1 MNAHAWQV
9 LGLAPTD
16 DVRAIKRAYA
26 ACLKRCRPEDDPEGF
41 ARLRSAY
48 EMLLARVAARP
59 QPVIEMT
66 AVPAAAPVAAELA
79 ARQDDE
85 QEGDETPEHATRPA
99 GEPVRAT
106 AQIAADVLQ
115 HAEKAEGHDASQAF
129 AQWLAS
135 QPDLMLLDRK
145 PLVSRAVLAGIIRG
159 ASVLPPAFALLQ
171 EFFHWD
177 DQAEQRR
184 LAQAG
189 CPVDA
194 ARGRVQAEEL
204 RRAIARGTTRGK
216 AYELDC
222 QEILDAG
229 DGRGAWWL
237 AIKRSRSQAV
247 PAQLQLAIRQYGYP
261 AVEHVFGKQILSF
274 WQRALDPRPT
284 RLQWVMAL
292 AKPLLIGVGIIL
304 AGLISMLLG
313 RLVDGPQLTDAPDG
327 AMSFGQALVPVGL
340 AVMVIGSL
348 LRSTSLIGRWVRTG
362 PVARALRVLGDARD
376 ALALDRSLWRGVLAT
391 AILFALA
398 WYWPAAFEPWPFL
411 LLVALLVL
419 FYLRD
424 RRSLTA
430 LAIVWWGASAAFV
443 TQKSPTLLSAAAMP
457 ACLWLGHA
465 VHAVLQRWRIG
476 KFSRSTAVLATCLI
490 ICLLLLS
497 VGVAATRAA

>member
-1 MNAHAWQV
+1 MSAYAWQV

-41 ARLRSAY
+41 ARLRGAY
-48 EMLLARVAARP
+48 EMLLAQASARP
-59 QPVIEMT
+59 QQVVRVT
-66 AVPAAAPVAAELA
+66 AVPVEVEAAATEEFEIPERVKPPVSPPS
-79 ARQDDE
+79 RS
-85 QEGDETPEHATRPA
+85 P
-99 GEPVRAT
+99 

-115 HAEKAEGHDASQAF
+115 HAQQAEGHDATLAF
-129 AQWLAS
+129 SGWLAN
-135 QPDLMLLDRK
+135 QPELMLLERK
-145 PLVSRAVLAGIIRG
+145 PLISRAVLAGLIRG

-189 CPVDA
+189 FPVDA

-204 RRAIARGTTRGK
+204 RRAIARGATRGK
-216 AYELDC
+216 THELDC

-237 AIKRSRSQAV
+237 AIKRSRSRSV
-247 PAQLQLAIRQYGYP
+247 PSQLQLAIRQYGYP
-261 AVEHVFGKQILSF
+261 AVEQVFGKQILSF

-292 AKPLLIGVGIIL
+292 GKPLLIGVGIIL
-304 AGLISMLLG
+304 AGLVSMLLG
-313 RLVDGPQLTDAPDG
+313 RLVDDPQLADAADG
-327 AMSFGQALVPVGL
+327 AMSFGQVLVPVGL
-340 AVMVIGSL
+340 AVMGIGSL
-348 LRSTSLIGRWVRTG
+348 LGSVTLISRWVRTG
-362 PVARALRVLGDARD
+362 PVARAFRAFGSARD
-376 ALALDRSLWRGVLAT
+376 ALALDRSLWRGALAT
-391 AILFALA
+391 AMLFALA
-398 WYWPAAFEPWPFL
+398 WYWPLAFDPWPFL

-419 FYLRD
+419 FHLRD

-443 TQKSPTLLSAAAMP
+443 AQKSPALLSAAAMP
-457 ACLWLGHA
+457 ACLWLGHG
-465 VHAVLQRWRIG
+465 VHAVLQRWHIG
-476 KFSRSTAVLATCLI
+476 KLSRSTVVLVTCLV
-490 ICLLLLS
+490 ICVLLLS
-497 VGVAATRAA
+497 VGVAATHPA